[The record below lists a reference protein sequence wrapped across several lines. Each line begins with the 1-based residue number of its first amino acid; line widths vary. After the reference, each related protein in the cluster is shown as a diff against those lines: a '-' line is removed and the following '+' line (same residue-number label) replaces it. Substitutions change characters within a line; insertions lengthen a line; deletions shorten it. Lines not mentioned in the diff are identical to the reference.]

1 MLITLLPLTR
11 FVKKRMYLSDHHKLI
26 VTVLRSTFGKEKSRK
41 MFYRCYKNFDNN
53 RFEEELQ
60 KKSLTVSDF
69 GSFCFA
75 FKVTVNQFA
84 PLKWK
89 LLRNKNQTF
98 MKKTLRK
105 AIMKR
110 CKLRNKFNEK
120 WNIDNWS
127 EYKYQHNLCSY
138 LLKQSK
144 NALF

>member
-1 MLITLLPLTR
+1 MITLLPLTR

-69 GSFCFA
+69 ESFCFA

-127 EYKYQHNLCSY
+127 EYKCQYNLCSY